1 MPSMHWA
8 HLAPAHTLRCS
19 FLLAS
24 LLGASPWAAAQ
35 LLKPLPGTQLQVQQ
49 LAKPS
54 QDPAPVAVQVSGTP
68 TTAVVSWTA
77 PPQSVTQGSLTP
89 PPGTTVALAQTIK
102 PSGAPLQ
109 TPAVL
114 VERLMPNAAPIR
126 LALATP
132 DATQARDPGPLT
144 PGRAVTYRVTLTN
157 AQGASGARE
166 ASFTPPPPRD
176 PAAVSATV
184 TADGSVILSWQEVPG
199 VLSYQITGVALPAP
213 VIVNRATEWRSIRL
227 PPGPRQWKVA
237 SVYEPGG
244 VLTAASAWTAVM
256 SQSMP
261 TSTRPFL
268 SMPNGAGSLDESAA
282 AYDAQCASSKSAAG
296 PNATCLDVKSFL
308 SLSSNWRQSYD
319 SLYNVQYGSGDFIAP
334 TWPSVAFADLHDL
347 GVGRRVNCT
356 PIGNAVSRGTLCWAT
371 SHGLPAAPGQP
382 TSGSAL
388 ASAGEQGVDIK
399 SLNVI
404 VTSAQGAFFGTWE
417 YLPGRLLNFPNGAFA
432 RESAFVDASYKRYLT
447 PLDSQGQKSVP
458 TACLSC
464 HGGRYD
470 PSRKLVV
477 GASLLPLVPA
487 QLSFSSPQARMQS
500 EEDIR
505 RINHLILESNPAP
518 AVRAQISA
526 LYNGTPTVART
537 PANDAAVPPAW
548 AMQPGLYRQVIA
560 PYCGSCHFA
569 QTGPLHFGSFA
580 NLMDNKQRIQKAV
593 CTDFTMP
600 HSEVSF
606 RRFWSGGGAVS
617 LPGLLST
624 VLGFTACPQ

>member
-1 MPSMHWA
+1 MRTP
-8 HLAPAHTLRCS
+8 LGTCFVPARTLRCGL
-19 FLLAS
+19 LLAG
-24 LLGASPWAAAQ
+24 LLAASPWVAAQ
-35 LLKPLPGTQLQVQQ
+35 LLKPLPGTQLQIQQ
-49 LAKPS
+49 LAKTD
-54 QDPAPVAVQVSGTP
+54 QGPAPVAVQVTGTP
-68 TTAVVSWTA
+68 TTAMVSWTA
-77 PPQSVTQGSLTP
+77 PTQSLMQGRL
-89 PPGTTVALAQTIK
+89 L
-102 PSGAPLQ
+102 APL
-109 TPAVL
+109 TTTLPLARSVKPGSMAVQAPTVM
-114 VERLMPNAAPIR
+114 VERLVPNAEPIR

-132 DATQARDPGPLT
+132 DATQVRDPGPLT
-144 PGRAVTYRVTLTN
+144 PGRTVTYRVTLTD
-157 AQGASGARE
+157 AKGATGARE
-166 ASFTPPPPRD
+166 ASFTPPPRD
-176 PAAVSATV
+176 PAGLSATV
-184 TADGSVILSWQEVPG
+184 AADGSVILTWHEMPG

-213 VIVNRATEWRSIRL
+213 VIVNRATEWRSTRL

-244 VLTAASAWTAVM
+244 VLTAASAWPAVM

-261 TSTRPFL
+261 TPTRPFL

-282 AYDAQCASSKSAAG
+282 AYDAQCASSKGAAD

-308 SLSSNWRQSYD
+308 NLSSNWGQSYD
-319 SLYNVQYGSGDFIAP
+319 SQYGGGFIAP

-371 SHGLPAAPGQP
+371 SHGLPAAPGQQ

-404 VTSAQGAFFGTWE
+404 VTSAQGAFFGTWA
-417 YLPGRLLNFPNGAFA
+417 YLPGRLLNSPSGAFA
-432 RESAFVDASYKRYLT
+432 RESAFVDASHKRYLT
-447 PLDSQGQKSVP
+447 ALDSQGQKSVP

-518 AVRAQISA
+518 AIRAQISA
-526 LYNGTPTVART
+526 LYNGTPAAART
-537 PANDAAVPPAW
+537 PANDTAVPPGW

-580 NLMDNKQRIQKAV
+580 NLVDNKQRIQKAV

-606 RRFWSGGGAVS
+606 RRFWSDGGAVS

-624 VLGFTACPQ
+624 ALGYTACAQ